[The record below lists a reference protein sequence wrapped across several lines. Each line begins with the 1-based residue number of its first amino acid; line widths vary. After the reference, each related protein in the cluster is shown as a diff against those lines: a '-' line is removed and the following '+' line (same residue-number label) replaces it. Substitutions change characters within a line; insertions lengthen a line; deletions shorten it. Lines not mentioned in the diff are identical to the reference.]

1 MNPVELTSSIS
12 TTSGSLSQHPSFMIY
27 CGFAVMTVILI
38 SLDIWQTK
46 GGKVTIKKAAL
57 WSVVWFALALVFAG
71 SIYFF
76 WDYYAPHSSYSS
88 EKATISF
95 LTGYLLEKSL
105 SVDNLFVFA
114 IIFAQYKVPQ
124 YLRPRALLWG
134 VVGALIL
141 RAVMIAVGAQLL
153 AQYHWLLYVFAV
165 FLIGTGIQLARDK
178 GESEVNPYPEKLIRK
193 FAKVTDDFKGN
204 ALFMKQQGQWFV
216 TPMLIVIGVIAVMDV
231 MFALDSI
238 PAIFAVT
245 REPFLVLA
253 ANVFAL
259 LGLRSLY
266 FVLQG
271 MMDKFV
277 YLKPALSIIM
287 VFIGIKMM
295 LVGSAW
301 EIPTYISLLVLLLV
315 MTTAVIASMFRRESH
330 HEDYC
335 ELSNRIT
342 NQKL

>member
-1 MNPVELTSSIS
+1 MTPS
-12 TTSGSLSQHPSFMIY
+12 TYI
-27 CGFAVMTVILI
+27 GFALLTLTMVA
-38 SLDIWQTK
+38 LDIWQTRR
-46 GGKVTIKKAAL
+46 GNVTIKKAAV
-57 WSVVWFALALVFAG
+57 WSIFWFLLAFLFAT

-76 WDYYAPHSSYSS
+76 WDFYAPDSAYSA
-88 EKATISF
+88 EKATVSF

-114 IIFAQYKVPQ
+114 IIFHQYLVPEH
-124 YLRPRALLWG
+124 LRPRALLWG
-134 VVGALIL
+134 VIGALIL
-141 RAVMIAVGAQLL
+141 RAIMIAVGAQLL
-153 AQYHWLLYVFAV
+153 AQYHWLLYVFAL
-165 FLIGTGIQLARDK
+165 FLIWTGIQLARDK
-178 GESEVNPYPEKLIRK
+178 GEEEVNPLPEKLIRK
-193 FAKVTDDFKGN
+193 FASVTDDFRGN
-204 ALFMKQQGQWFV
+204 ALTVVEGGKRWL
-216 TPMLIVIGVIAVMDV
+216 TPMAIVIGVIAFMDV

-271 MMDKFV
+271 MMDKFI
-277 YLKPALSIIM
+277 YLKPALSFIM

-301 EIPTYISLLVLLLV
+301 EIPTPVSLLVLLV
-315 MTTAVIASMFRRESH
+315 TMTIAVIASVMKKRKQQLPS
-330 HEDYC
+330 
-335 ELSNRIT
+335 ELTIR
-342 NQKL
+342 

>member
-1 MNPVELTSSIS
+1 MTPS
-12 TTSGSLSQHPSFMIY
+12 TYI
-27 CGFAVMTVILI
+27 GFALLTLTMVA
-38 SLDIWQTK
+38 LDIWQTR
-46 GGKVTIKKAAL
+46 GGNVTIKKAAV
-57 WSVVWFALALVFAG
+57 WSIFWFLLAFLFAA

-76 WDYYAPHSSYSS
+76 WDFYAPDSAYSA
-88 EKATISF
+88 EKATVSF

-114 IIFAQYKVPQ
+114 IIFHQYLVPEH
-124 YLRPRALLWG
+124 LRPRALLWG
-134 VVGALIL
+134 VIGALIL
-141 RAVMIAVGAQLL
+141 RAIMIAVGAQLL
-153 AQYHWLLYVFAV
+153 AQYHWLLYVFAL
-165 FLIGTGIQLARDK
+165 FLIWTGIQLARDK
-178 GESEVNPYPEKLIRK
+178 GEEEVNPLPEKLIRK
-193 FAKVTDDFKGN
+193 FASVTNDFRGN
-204 ALFMKQQGQWFV
+204 ALTVVEGGKRWL
-216 TPMLIVIGVIAVMDV
+216 TPMAIVIGVIAFMDV

-271 MMDKFV
+271 MMDKFI
-277 YLKPALSIIM
+277 YLKPALSFIM

-301 EIPTYISLLVLLLV
+301 EIPTPVSLLVLLV
-315 MTTAVIASMFRRESH
+315 TMTIAVIASVMKKRKQQLPS
-330 HEDYC
+330 
-335 ELSNRIT
+335 ELTIR
-342 NQKL
+342 

>member
-1 MNPVELTSSIS
+1 MTPS
-12 TTSGSLSQHPSFMIY
+12 TYI
-27 CGFAVMTVILI
+27 GFALLTLTMVA
-38 SLDIWQTK
+38 LDIWQTR
-46 GGKVTIKKAAL
+46 GGNVTIKKAAV
-57 WSVVWFALALVFAG
+57 WSIFWFLLAFLFAA

-76 WDYYAPHSSYSS
+76 WDFYVPDSAYSA
-88 EKATISF
+88 EKATVSF

-114 IIFAQYKVPQ
+114 IIFHQYLVPEH
-124 YLRPRALLWG
+124 LRPRALLWG
-134 VVGALIL
+134 VIGALIL
-141 RAVMIAVGAQLL
+141 RAIMIAVGAQLL
-153 AQYHWLLYVFAV
+153 AQYHWLLYVFAL
-165 FLIGTGIQLARDK
+165 FLIWTGIQLARDK
-178 GESEVNPYPEKLIRK
+178 GEEEVNPLPEKLIRK
-193 FAKVTDDFKGN
+193 FASVTDDFRGN
-204 ALFMKQQGQWFV
+204 ALTVVEGGKRWL
-216 TPMLIVIGVIAVMDV
+216 TPMAIVIGVIAFMDV

-271 MMDKFV
+271 MMDKFI
-277 YLKPALSIIM
+277 YLKPALSFIM

-301 EIPTYISLLVLLLV
+301 EIPTPVSLLVLLV
-315 MTTAVIASMFRRESH
+315 TMTIAVIASVIKKRKQQVPS
-330 HEDYC
+330 
-335 ELSNRIT
+335 ELTIR
-342 NQKL
+342 

>member
-1 MNPVELTSSIS
+1 MTPS
-12 TTSGSLSQHPSFMIY
+12 TYI
-27 CGFAVMTVILI
+27 GFALLTLTMVA
-38 SLDIWQTK
+38 LDIWQTR
-46 GGKVTIKKAAL
+46 GGNVTIKKAAV
-57 WSVVWFALALVFAG
+57 WSIFWFLLAFLFAA

-76 WDYYAPHSSYSS
+76 WDFYAPDSAYSA
-88 EKATISF
+88 EKATVSF

-114 IIFAQYKVPQ
+114 IIFHQYLVPEH
-124 YLRPRALLWG
+124 LRPRALLWG
-134 VVGALIL
+134 VIGALIL
-141 RAVMIAVGAQLL
+141 RAIMIAVGAQLL
-153 AQYHWLLYVFAV
+153 EQYHWLLYVFAL
-165 FLIGTGIQLARDK
+165 FLIWTGIQLARDT
-178 GESEVNPYPEKLIRK
+178 GEEEVNPLPEKLIRK
-193 FAKVTDDFKGN
+193 FASVTDDFRGN
-204 ALFMKQQGQWFV
+204 ALTVVEGGKRWL
-216 TPMLIVIGVIAVMDV
+216 TPMAIVIGVIAFMDV

-271 MMDKFV
+271 MMDKFI
-277 YLKPALSIIM
+277 YLKPALSFIM

-301 EIPTYISLLVLLLV
+301 EIPTPVSLLVLLV
-315 MTTAVIASMFRRESH
+315 TMTIAVIASVIKKRKQQLPS
-330 HEDYC
+330 
-335 ELSNRIT
+335 ELTIR
-342 NQKL
+342 